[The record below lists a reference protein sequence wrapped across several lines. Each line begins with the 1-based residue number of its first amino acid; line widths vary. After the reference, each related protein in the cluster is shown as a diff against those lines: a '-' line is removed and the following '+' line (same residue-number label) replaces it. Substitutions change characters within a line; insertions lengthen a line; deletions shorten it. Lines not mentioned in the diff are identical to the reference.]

1 MSRANSNTS
10 NKKAIGDK
18 GEQIAA
24 QFLIDKGYK
33 LLEKN
38 WRYKHGEID
47 LIVENNNTIIFVEV
61 KTRST
66 SYFGNPEIAVTP
78 KKQKTIANTAQAYLD
93 LNNLNKECRFD
104 IISIVL
110 VNEHVKELFHIED
123 AFFVTNF

>member
-1 MSRANSNTS
+1 MYSNKSNSK
-10 NKKAIGDK
+10 NKKAIGNS

-24 QFLIDKGYK
+24 EYLANKGYAII
-33 LLEKN
+33 EKN
-38 WRYKHGEID
+38 WRFKHGEID
-47 LIVENNNTIIFVEV
+47 LIAENNNTIIFVEV

-104 IISIVL
+104 IVSIVL